1 MVLNLEKFSIPGKL
15 ATYTYI
21 SESNVVENILV
32 PQEKAKNPL
41 MLSIT

>member
-1 MVLNLEKFSIPGKL
+1 MVLNLEALSILGKL

-21 SESNVVENILV
+21 YQSNVVENILV